1 MVVTINVHN
10 SYINSASLGTS
21 GTSGVIAGV
30 ITALLI
36 FVVLAG
42 LALFYVMNKVSF
54 LNSEPKCPFLSNLSD
69 ILLNFLLYL
78 FPCLPLP
85 YFPLPPVS
93 QLVFTFAIAH
103 LFPAI

>member
-1 MVVTINVHN
+1 MASNDAGSADMVVTINVHN

-42 LALFYVMNKVSF
+42 LALFYVMNKVRERGKRMST
-54 LNSEPKCPFLSNLSD
+54 LIWWTTVNTAL
-69 ILLNFLLYL
+69 
-78 FPCLPLP
+78 
-85 YFPLPPVS
+85 
-93 QLVFTFAIAH
+93 TG
-103 LFPAI
+103 

>member
-1 MVVTINVHN
+1 MTLFWSKTFHTERSFSGDYRCLASNDAGSADMVVTINVHN

-42 LALFYVMNKVSF
+42 LALFYVMNKVR
-54 LNSEPKCPFLSNLSD
+54 EE
-69 ILLNFLLYL
+69 
-78 FPCLPLP
+78 
-85 YFPLPPVS
+85 
-93 QLVFTFAIAH
+93 
-103 LFPAI
+103 

>member
-42 LALFYVMNKVSF
+42 LALFYVMNKVRERGKRMST
-54 LNSEPKCPFLSNLSD
+54 LIWWTTVNTALTVRSP
-69 ILLNFLLYL
+69 ILD
-78 FPCLPLP
+78 
-85 YFPLPPVS
+85 
-93 QLVFTFAIAH
+93 
-103 LFPAI
+103 

>member
-1 MVVTINVHN
+1 MHFSLLIGDYRCLAANDAGSADMVVTINVHN

-42 LALFYVMNKVSF
+42 VALFYVMNKVRLSI
-54 LNSEPKCPFLSNLSD
+54 SELPRIPPQLSVLEGALSAFVLFIF
-69 ILLNFLLYL
+69 ILPTN
-78 FPCLPLP
+78 
-85 YFPLPPVS
+85 
-93 QLVFTFAIAH
+93 
-103 LFPAI
+103 